1 MLHTTWPRLILTFL
15 AGYFVASNLN
25 WAIAEV
31 LLNPWAMP
39 RFDGFMR
46 VGEAAGGINI
56 VKMVVGFLIP
66 QFVAVLLAASL
77 SKPAAWAP
85 RAVYA
90 GLLVGIAAFFGTYTF
105 LSGWGNVNAE
115 YGSTHIFG
123 RSFNVNWSRCCV
135 RGKPLTFAG
144 SALCSPLELRRR

>member
-1 MLHTTWPRLILTFL
+1 VLHTTWPRLILTFL

-25 WAIAEV
+25 WVIAEV

-46 VGEAAGGINI
+46 VGDDAGGINI

-77 SKPAAWAP
+77 PRPAGWAA
-85 RAVYA
+85 RATYA
-90 GLLVGIAAFFGTYTF
+90 SLLVGFAGFFCTYTF
-105 LSGWGNVNAE
+105 LSGWGNVNWVPLMAAAVADTSCLVI
-115 YGSTHIFG
+115 GSLIAGFLQQRWPGPG
-123 RSFNVNWSRCCV
+123 R
-135 RGKPLTFAG
+135 G
-144 SALCSPLELRRR
+144 

>member
-25 WAIAEV
+25 WGIAEV

-46 VGEAAGGINI
+46 VGDDAGGINI

-66 QFVAVLLAASL
+66 QFVAVLIAASL
-77 SKPAAWAP
+77 PRPAGWAA
-85 RAVYA
+85 RATYA
-90 GLLVGIAAFFGTYTF
+90 SLLVGFAGFFGTYTF
-105 LSGWGNVNAE
+105 LSGWGNVNWVPLMAAAVADTSCLVI
-115 YGSTHIFG
+115 GSLIAGFLQQLG
-123 RSFNVNWSRCCV
+123 SRGAPA
-135 RGKPLTFAG
+135 RG
-144 SALCSPLELRRR
+144 

>member
-25 WAIAEV
+25 WGIAEV

-56 VKMVVGFLIP
+56 VKMVVGFLVP
-66 QFVAVLLAASL
+66 QFVAVLIAASL
-77 SKPAAWAP
+77 PRPAGWAA

-90 GLLVGIAAFFGTYTF
+90 SLLVGVAGFFGTYTF
-105 LSGWGNVNAE
+105 LSGWGNVNWVPLMAAAVADTSCLVI
-115 YGSTHIFG
+115 GSLIAG
-123 RSFNVNWSRCCV
+123 GLQQLGASR
-135 RGKPLTFAG
+135 RA
-144 SALCSPLELRRR
+144 

>member
-1 MLHTTWPRLILTFL
+1 MLHTTWTRLILTFL

-25 WAIAEV
+25 WGIAEF

-56 VKMVVGFLIP
+56 VKMVLGFLVP
-66 QFVAVLLAASL
+66 QFVAVLIAASL
-77 SKPAAWAP
+77 AKPAGWAA

-90 GLLVGIAAFFGTYTF
+90 SLLVGAAAFFGTYTF
-105 LSGWGNVNAE
+105 LSGWGNVNW
-115 YGSTHIFG
+115 
-123 RSFNVNWSRCCV
+123 V
-135 RGKPLTFAG
+135 PLMAAAVADTTCLVIGALIAG
-144 SALCSPLELRRR
+144 FLQQLGLRRRA

>member
-1 MLHTTWPRLILTFL
+1 MLHTTWPRLVWTFL
-15 AGYFVASNLN
+15 VGYFVASNLN
-25 WAIAEV
+25 WGIAAF

-77 SKPAAWAP
+77 SSPSGWAG
-85 RAVYA
+85 RALYA
-90 GLLVGIAAFFGTYTF
+90 SLLVGIAGFFGTYTF
-105 LSGWGNVNAE
+105 LSGWGNVNWVPLMAAAVADTSCLIL
-115 YGSTHIFG
+115 GSLITGFLQQFRKMGHA
-123 RSFNVNWSRCCV
+123 SFAQR
-135 RGKPLTFAG
+135 
-144 SALCSPLELRRR
+144 E

>member
-25 WAIAEV
+25 WGIAEV

-46 VGEAAGGINI
+46 VGDDAGGINI

-66 QFVAVLLAASL
+66 QFVAVLIAASL
-77 SKPAAWAP
+77 PRPAGWAA
-85 RAVYA
+85 RATYA
-90 GLLVGIAAFFGTYTF
+90 SLLVGFAGFFGTYTF
-105 LSGWGNVNAE
+105 LSGWGNVNWVPLMAAAVADTGCLVI
-115 YGSTHIFG
+115 GSLIAGFLQQRWPPPG
-123 RSFNVNWSRCCV
+123 R
-135 RGKPLTFAG
+135 G
-144 SALCSPLELRRR
+144 

>member
-1 MLHTTWPRLILTFL
+1 MLHTTWPRLILSFL

-66 QFVAVLLAASL
+66 QFVAVLIAASL
-77 SKPAAWAP
+77 PRPAGWAA
-85 RAVYA
+85 RATYA
-90 GLLVGIAAFFGTYTF
+90 SLLVGFAGFFGTYTF
-105 LSGWGNVNAE
+105 LSGWGNVNWVPLMAAAVADTGCLIV
-115 YGSTHIFG
+115 GSLIAGFLQQFG
-123 RSFNVNWSRCCV
+123 RQSVPG
-135 RGKPLTFAG
+135 RG
-144 SALCSPLELRRR
+144 

>member
-25 WAIAEV
+25 WGIAEV

-56 VKMVVGFLIP
+56 VKMVVGFLVP
-66 QFVAVLLAASL
+66 QFVAVLIAASL
-77 SKPAAWAP
+77 PKPAGWAA
-85 RAVYA
+85 RAVHA
-90 GLLVGIAAFFGTYTF
+90 SLLVGAAAFFGTYTF
-105 LSGWGNVNAE
+105 LSGWGNVNWVPLMAAAVADTSCLVI
-115 YGSTHIFG
+115 GSLIAG
-123 RSFNVNWSRCCV
+123 GLQQLGASR
-135 RGKPLTFAG
+135 RA
-144 SALCSPLELRRR
+144 

>member
-1 MLHTTWPRLILTFL
+1 MLHTTWPRLTLSFL
-15 AGYFVASNLN
+15 VGYFVASNLN
-25 WAIAEV
+25 WGIAAV

-66 QFVAVLLAASL
+66 QFVAVLIAASL
-77 SKPAAWAP
+77 SRPAGWAA

-90 GLLVGIAAFFGTYTF
+90 SLLVGAAGFFGTYTF
-105 LSGWGNVNAE
+105 VSGWGNVNWVPLMAAAVADTSCLIV
-115 YGSTHIFG
+115 GSLIAGFLQQLGKRGHA
-123 RSFNVNWSRCCV
+123 SFPQR
-135 RGKPLTFAG
+135 K
-144 SALCSPLELRRR
+144 